1 MNNEIK
7 ETILEKAKEQLA
19 DLEKQLTEKLGTK
32 IKLEIVQE
40 GKWFKVRSI
49 DLTDKIPQFLTHLFK
64 SIRIEGYITE
74 QDYGLNLWLS
84 YEYDHPCGSN
94 GYKLGRAI
102 FHSSEKDGDDTWSFR
117 LEAKTTVFF

>member
-7 ETILEKAKEQLA
+7 ETILEKAKEQLPRLEEALA
-19 DLEKQLTEKLGTK
+19 DVLGIKL
-32 IKLEIVQE
+32 KLEIVKE
-40 GKWFKVRSI
+40 GEWFKVRSI

-64 SIRIEGYITE
+64 RIRIEGYLTE

-102 FHSSEKDGDDTWSFR
+102 FHSTEKGGHDTWQFR
-117 LEAKTTVFF
+117 LENI

>member
-40 GKWFKVRSI
+40 GKWFKVRSQ
-49 DLTDKIPQFLTHLFK
+49 DLTNKVPQFLTHLFK
-64 SIRIEGYITE
+64 RIRIEGFITE
-74 QDYGLNLWLS
+74 EWYGLNVWLN
-84 YEYDHPCGSN
+84 YEYDHPCGRN

-102 FHSSEKDGDDTWSFR
+102 FHSKEKKQNYDIWSFR
-117 LEAKTTVFF
+117 LENI